1 MMDAEVIII
10 RIKRFINNPKE
21 FLAQGQILVNEN
33 SNVKFAH
40 RISMVNLILNGMFA
54 KEPATHWG
62 DGETTLTSW
71 VTKVNKFI
79 SS

>member
-21 FLAQGQILVNEN
+21 FLAQGQIFVKEN
-33 SNVKFAH
+33 ADIKFAH

-54 KEPATHWG
+54 KEPATH
-62 DGETTLTSW
+62 
-71 VTKVNKFI
+71 
-79 SS
+79 